1 MQDVGADDE
10 VVFAGFETLFHRR
23 LFQIEEFVFD
33 VVEGRQ
39 LLLGRPKKRTG
50 NTGKRLTREAGPDK
64 RRNLTGKP
72 PGPSPPFENAQ
83 TAAFGQMAS
92 GFLDSSRDRGQPM
105 TRVQT
110 FTIEMI
116 QQIG

>member
-39 LLLGRPKKRTG
+39 LLLGRPKKRSG
-50 NTGKRLTREAGPDK
+50 NIGKRVSMEVVLDQREYMSGYSTCA
-64 RRNLTGKP
+64 
-72 PGPSPPFENAQ
+72 SPHFEDAQ
-83 TAAFGQMAS
+83 TAAFPQLAS
-92 GFLDSSRDRGQPM
+92 GFLDSSRDRGQP
-105 TRVQT
+105 
-110 FTIEMI
+110 I
-116 QQIG
+116 